1 MYLVVGRQGS
11 SGCVSSALTS
21 PSCIPGG
28 DMEEVDVVGGP
39 PFVPG
44 VVPEMAALRAGTAE
58 EIPEVADARRVE
70 LVVGPRDHA
79 LTL

>member
-1 MYLVVGRQGS
+1 M
-11 SGCVSSALTS
+11 AS
-21 PSCIPGG
+21 PKSPYIGAFPRRLRSPLMGYPQ
-28 DMEEVDVVGGP
+28 EVDVVGGP

-44 VVPEMAALRAGTAE
+44 VIPEMAALRAGAAE

-70 LVVGPRDHA
+70 LVVGPRAHA